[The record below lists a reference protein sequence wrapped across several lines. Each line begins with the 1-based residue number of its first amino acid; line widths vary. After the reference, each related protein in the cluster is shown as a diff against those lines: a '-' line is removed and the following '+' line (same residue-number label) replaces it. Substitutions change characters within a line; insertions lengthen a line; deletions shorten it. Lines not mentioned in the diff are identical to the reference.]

1 MGFKLVAFAVS
12 CLLAV
17 TKAMQRAMNVLREA
31 GTTEAIVA
39 EMTNFGDF
47 NDLIGFP
54 ELRAF
59 EAKYRINKKE
69 ASNG

>member
-1 MGFKLVAFAVS
+1 MK
-12 CLLAV
+12 
-17 TKAMQRAMNVLREA
+17 VLREK
-31 GTTEAIVA
+31 GTTQAIVA

-54 ELRAF
+54 ETRAF

-69 ASNG
+69 ATNG